1 MLFVD
6 SNIWCYYFDQRLP
19 EYASVRDAMR
29 EIIKSEQIACNTV
42 IVIEV
47 AHYLV
52 RHFTEK
58 IARKKIETF
67 INLTNIDIADFN
79 RQALNQTVETL
90 LAYAYTEGLG
100 GRDATVIASM
110 KLQNIKK
117 IVSHDDIFK
126 RLANKLELEVIDPA
140 QPIQPI
146 VFHVLEHFN
155 FG

>member
-19 EYASVRDAMR
+19 EYVSVRDAMR
-29 EIIKSEQIACNTV
+29 EIIKSEEIACNTV
-42 IVIEV
+42 IVMEV

-140 QPIQPI
+140 QPIQP
-146 VFHVLEHFN
+146 
-155 FG
+155 

>member
-19 EYASVRDAMR
+19 EHVRVRDAMR
-29 EIIKSEQIACNTV
+29 EIIKSREIACNTV
-42 IVIEV
+42 IVMEV

-67 INLTNIDIADFN
+67 VNLSNIDIADFN
-79 RQALNQTVETL
+79 RQSLNETVETL
-90 LAYAYTEGLG
+90 LAYAYAEGLG

-140 QPIQPI
+140 QPTQP
-146 VFHVLEHFN
+146 
-155 FG
+155 

>member
-19 EYASVRDAMR
+19 EYSSVRDAMR
-29 EIIKSEQIACNTV
+29 EIIKSEEIACNTV
-42 IVIEV
+42 IVMEV
-47 AHYLV
+47 AHYIV

-58 IARKKIETF
+58 VARKKIETF
-67 INLTNIDIADFN
+67 INLANIDIADFN
-79 RQALNQTVETL
+79 RQLLSVTVETL

-140 QPIQPI
+140 QPIQP
-146 VFHVLEHFN
+146 
-155 FG
+155 

>member
-6 SNIWCYYFDQRLP
+6 SNIWCYYFDARLP
-19 EYASVRDAMR
+19 EHVPVRDAMR
-29 EIIKSEQIACNTV
+29 QIIKSQQIACNTV
-42 IVIEV
+42 IVMEV

-52 RHFTEK
+52 RHFPEK

-67 INLTNIDIADFN
+67 INLANIDIADFN
-79 RQALNQTVETL
+79 RQAMNQTIETL
-90 LAYAYTEGLG
+90 LAYAYNEGLG

-140 QPIQPI
+140 QPIQP
-146 VFHVLEHFN
+146 
-155 FG
+155 

>member
-1 MLFVD
+1 MLFID

-19 EYASVRDAMR
+19 EHLHVREAVR

-42 IVIEV
+42 IVMEV

-58 IARKKIETF
+58 IARKKIEIF

-79 RQALNQTVETL
+79 RQSLNQTIETL
-90 LAYAYTEGLG
+90 LAYAYVEGLG

-117 IVSHDDIFK
+117 IVSHDDIFS

-140 QPIQPI
+140 RPIQP
-146 VFHVLEHFN
+146 
-155 FG
+155 

>member
-19 EYASVRDAMR
+19 EHVHVRDALR
-29 EIIKSEQIACNTV
+29 EIIKTQEIACNTV
-42 IVIEV
+42 IVMEV

-58 IARKKIETF
+58 VARKKIETF
-67 INLTNIDIADFN
+67 INLTNIDIEDFN
-79 RQALNQTVETL
+79 RQALNQTIETL
-90 LAYAYTEGLG
+90 LSYAYAEGLG
-100 GRDATVIASM
+100 GRDATVIACM

-140 QPIQPI
+140 QPIQP
-146 VFHVLEHFN
+146 
-155 FG
+155 

>member
-19 EYASVRDAMR
+19 EHVHVRDKMR
-29 EIIKSEQIACNTV
+29 EIIKSQEIACNTV
-42 IVIEV
+42 IVMEV

-90 LAYAYTEGLG
+90 LAFAYTEGLG

-117 IVSHDDIFK
+117 IVSHDDVFK

-140 QPIQPI
+140 RPIQP
-146 VFHVLEHFN
+146 
-155 FG
+155 